1 MAWGGCHCCVPQTAE
16 VRARAGTHRHPWWM
30 QCLKAF
36 VDASWTKF
44 TSKKLPD
51 LPRLSLLYDLPEA
64 GGVNL
69 EEGRDRRGRTD
80 PLSGM
85 S

>member
-1 MAWGGCHCCVPQTAE
+1 M
-16 VRARAGTHRHPWWM
+16 
-30 QCLKAF
+30 KAF
-36 VDASWTKF
+36 VDASRTKF

-51 LPRLSLLYDLPEA
+51 LPRLSLLYDPPEA

-69 EEGRDRRGRTD
+69 EEGRDKRGRTD